1 MFKDTLREI
10 KKSLGRFI
18 SLFAI
23 CFIGVAFFAGLTASS
38 GDMKNSSDLYYDD
51 YNLCDI
57 EVMSSIGFTSEDINK
72 IQEIDG
78 IQGIYPTCRTDAVT
92 VFDGV
97 QSTLRILT
105 VPDGNYNPNNSNYI
119 NQLRLKEGRLPEND
133 HECVIK
139 YSDFASN
146 KIKIGDT
153 LVVNSGTDDDIC
165 DTLYNNTYEVV
176 GMVYS
181 PYYVSYHLGSS
192 NVGSGKLDFVMYVY
206 DSCFLS
212 DLYTDVFITVKG
224 AKDQNCY
231 SDKYKEIISPV
242 TDALESI
249 SFERLNIRL
258 DDIIEELDSN
268 RKELSD
274 KYEQYPLPALES
286 AIKEIDENKE
296 EFNEKRKDWEW
307 YILDRES
314 QYSFMD
320 YKSSADKMNNIAMV
334 FPVFFILVAALCCLT
349 TMTRMV
355 DEQRETIGTYKA
367 LGYSKLAIA
376 MKNVA
381 YSLIASLTG
390 GFFGCIFG
398 LKVFPYIIYNCW
410 NIIYYLPP
418 IRYGKHMVISIV
430 SVVSMTGTIV
440 LATIYSCIYALREV
454 PASLMRPKSPKN
466 GKKIFL
472 EHIGFIWNRL
482 NFSSKVTARNILRYK
497 KRFFMTVVGV
507 AGGCALMYAGFA
519 IKDSISALIKKQ
531 FEEIIKYDL
540 SINYETDDAKKEV
553 ISNPKLTNSIVIS
566 EYTGMASSSDNSD
579 SDVYK
584 EKDNVYIDVTDDTE
598 LFMDYITLRKRNTKI
613 VYQLDNEGVCVTEKL
628 AKDLGLKE
636 GNIIYIQGKDLT
648 VKGFKISHIVEM
660 YSNSYIYM
668 TSGLY
673 SQVFGSDPEYNTIY
687 AMVNNVDNETEKN
700 LGREIMD
707 IDGVKGT
714 IFQISN
720 VSTFLD
726 MISTMNLVTYILVI
740 SAAALSF
747 VVLYNLTNVNV
758 SERIREIATIKV
770 LGFYDNEVAS
780 YVYRENIIISV
791 IGAFAGLFLGMAL
804 HNYIMIT
811 LEMENIMFGN
821 AVRPVSFV
829 LSFVITVA
837 FSLFVNITMYGKL
850 KRIPM
855 VESLKAVE

>member
-1 MFKDTLREI
+1 MFKDTIREI

-51 YNLCDI
+51 FNLCDI
-57 EVMSSIGFTSEDINK
+57 EVMSSIGFTSEDIN
-72 IQEIDG
+72 IIREIDG
-78 IQGIYPTCRTDAVT
+78 IEGINPTYRTDAVT
-92 VFDGV
+92 VFDGI
-97 QSTLRILT
+97 QSTLRIMT
-105 VPDGNYNPNNSNYI
+105 VPDGNYDVSDSNYI

-153 LVVNSGTDDDIC
+153 IVVNSGTEEDIK
-165 DTLYNNTYEVV
+165 DILNNNTFEVV

-192 NVGSGKLDFVMYVY
+192 SVGSGKLDFVMYVY
-206 DSCFLS
+206 DSCFS
-212 DLYTDVFITVKG
+212 TEVYTDVFITVNG
-224 AKDQNCY
+224 AKEQNCY
-231 SDKYKEIISPV
+231 SDKYKDIISPV
-242 TDALESI
+242 IDSLESI
-249 SFERLNIRL
+249 SHERLNIRL
-258 DDIIEELDSN
+258 DDIIDELNNN

-274 KYEQYPLPALES
+274 KYELYPLPALES
-286 AIKEIDENKE
+286 AIKEIDDTKE
-296 EFNEKRKDWEW
+296 EYQEKSKEWEW

-367 LGYSKLAIA
+367 LGYSKTAIA
-376 MKNVA
+376 MKYVA
-381 YSLIASLTG
+381 YSLTASLAG
-390 GFFGCIFG
+390 GFLGCIFG

-418 IRYGKHMVISIV
+418 IRYGKHITISIV
-430 SVVSMTGTIV
+430 SIASMTGTIV
-440 LATIYSCIYALREV
+440 FATIYSCIYALREV
-454 PASLMRPKSPKN
+454 PSSLMRPKSPKN

-472 EHIGFIWNRL
+472 EHIGFIWNRF
-482 NFSSKVTARNILRYK
+482 NFSKKVTARNILRYK

-519 IKDSISALIKKQ
+519 IKDSISALIEKQ
-531 FEEIIKYDL
+531 FDEIIKYDL
-540 SINYETDDAKKEV
+540 SINYETDDAKNEAV
-553 ISNPKLTNSIVIS
+553 SNSKLIDSIVIS
-566 EYTGMASSSDNSD
+566 EYTGMVSSTYNRDSDN
-579 SDVYK
+579 YK
-584 EKDNVYIDVTDDTE
+584 EKDNVYINVTDDSE

-636 GNIIYIQGKDLT
+636 GDTIYIQGKT
-648 VKGFKISHIVEM
+648 FAEKGFKISHIVEM
-660 YSNSYIYM
+660 YTNNYIYM
-668 TSGLY
+668 TSWLY
-673 SQVFGSDPEYNTIY
+673 SQVFGSEPEYNTIY
-687 AMVNNVDNETEKN
+687 AMVDNVDDETEKN

-707 IDGVKGT
+707 ITGVKGT
-714 IFQISN
+714 TFQVSS

-804 HNYIMIT
+804 HNYIMLT

-855 VESLKAVE
+855 VESLKAIE